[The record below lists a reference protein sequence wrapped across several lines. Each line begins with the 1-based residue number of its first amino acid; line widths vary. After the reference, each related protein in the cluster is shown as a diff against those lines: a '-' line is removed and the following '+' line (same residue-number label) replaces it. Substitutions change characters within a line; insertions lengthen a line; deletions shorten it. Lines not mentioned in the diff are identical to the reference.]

1 MKKYWCHS
9 IIFMH
14 FWQFDNKGLVQITSL
29 KITVESENFCNAC
42 SNLSKW
48 VVSYVCIQ
56 MFFQLAIFSKRLF
69 TNQAFSWTALTC
81 LFREPFSPNDWL
93 QIKQAN
99 GLSFSWTVL
108 TCVFKLCFL
117 SNDLL
122 QIKQLNGCSSL
133 WKILTCVF
141 RLIFCPNDLLQ
152 IKHWNF
158 LISWW
163 TNFTCRFKA
172 NWV

>member
-48 VVSYVCIQ
+48 FVSYVCIQ

-93 QIKQAN
+93 QIKQVN

-108 TCVFKLCFL
+108 IWFL
-117 SNDLL
+117 E
-122 QIKQLNGCSSL
+122 
-133 WKILTCVF
+133 
-141 RLIFCPNDLLQ
+141 
-152 IKHWNF
+152 NF
-158 LISWW
+158 LTQMIA
-163 TNFTCRFKA
+163 CKA
-172 NWV
+172 SKWMVYHFHELFLHVFSDWFFVQMIVANQASKWFIIFMKWAYMSV